1 MPDEIPVNKP
11 VAASIVATEVLELD
25 HVPPEGVERDNV
37 APVHT
42 VIEPA
47 IATGIGLTVTITEVA
62 ATPQPVDTE

>member
-25 HVPPEGVERDNV
+25 QVPPEGVEIDNV

-47 IATGIGLTVTITEVA
+47 IAKGIGLIVTIIEVA